1 MGVLQ
6 RTPYDFLTGVADF
19 WLCYLQKNVT
29 QNGTYTYNSVNDCT
43 FELCGSTTNG
53 VAYDVN
59 PTSTLSFLRLLFST
73 LATAEQRAAAA
84 AATQSSAAAAAAVKR
99 ARQYQDV
106 ADNLAPFATGIS
118 GSTGQKVFQASY
130 LIAPQPPGGNPLD
143 TYALWPAGTIGLGS
157 DPDTLLVAQNTIK
170 SVDSWA
176 QGNAFP
182 QVRWRPHTCPVAS
195 QQEE

>member
-1 MGVLQ
+1 M
-6 RTPYDFLTGVADF
+6 
-19 WLCYLQKNVT
+19 
-29 QNGTYTYNSVNDCT
+29 
-43 FELCGSTTNG
+43 E
-53 VAYDVN
+53 
-59 PTSTLSFLRLLFST
+59 
-73 LATAEQRAAAA
+73 
-84 AATQSSAAAAAAVKR
+84 R

-118 GSTGQKVFQASY
+118 GSTGQEVFQASY

-157 DPDTLLVAQNTIK
+157 DPATLLVAQNTIK

-182 QVRWRPHTCPVAS
+182 QVRCGDATTHLSCSTNNS
-195 QQEE
+195 NKQQQQEEE